1 MIAHVG
7 ASHSVHW
14 DIESRSELRLDKVGA
29 HKYASH
35 PSTEIL
41 CVTYAA
47 DDLKVKLWLPG
58 DPVPAEFLEIAQ
70 NQNWQ
75 LCSHNAQFEIALLR
89 RILRPVMAGRGSRWR
104 AFVARWR
111 WVWSWHCPAN

>member
-1 MIAHVG
+1 MIAVVG

-47 DDLKVKLWLPG
+47 DDQKVKLWLPG
-58 DPVPAEFLEIAQ
+58 DPVPANFSR
-70 NQNWQ
+70 
-75 LCSHNAQFEIALLR
+75 SHRTRTGSCVPITPNSRSLFCGGSYG
-89 RILRPVMAGRGSRWR
+89 PVMAGRGSHWR

-111 WVWSWHCPAN
+111 WLWRWHCPAN